1 MNLHANTLE
10 TLQNARSRLLHTNP
24 QPPASSMSPKQRPAS
39 AGRALHSVG
48 SSPDK
53 PDRQRPQSAKEREG
67 LGALPADL
75 SKEFGTDMAWQR
87 VSHWLKVLAQNEGMD
102 QASFLRSTTSSFLA
116 TSYPGIAHTRPL
128 ANSSPPKV
136 AQRQSQQQQQIKDS
150 TIELQA
156 LQARKIAKLEIENA
170 TLKDEVDRLR
180 AIGEGGASTKDGMN
194 MRVVFDEQLSK
205 SKRTCEALM
214 KDKAQLLKQLD
225 AAQESRNTLAAANE
239 GLQVHIAQLNRKIEL
254 ESQRMHSSP
263 AGKLQTATDAKIAEA
278 FDANAHL
285 VQQVKQLQA
294 RLDEQQKQFQHEA
307 LQVQKTQSDAAAA
320 VAAAER
326 QRDALRLQITQL
338 QLEFQ
343 NLQNA
348 SIASMAAAPSD
359 AGLVVLNTELLQLVE
374 TRGAA
379 IAALQSDMSQAIE
392 ASLGAKAADIILM
405 ERKRIEPHVISLVQA
420 VRTSEG
426 RVQQLQNQ
434 LKEAQDQLLQLQHN
448 VMVTNITQSQGS
460 SRPVSASSRSLKL
473 PISESDAAARLLQG
487 QTDSL
492 KMQVKELES
501 ELRQVQQ
508 HLLAAR
514 AESEKLSVELTAA
527 KREASDS
534 QVLIV
539 SLKSMAKGDT
549 NALSSAAEN
558 AALKQELFRCQDANK
573 RLMDEGATN
582 AQALSSLEHELE
594 AKMDQIDELKGQI
607 MSSLLKNRELA
618 LEGESSQNDLRDK
631 EQELRS
637 MQNYIASLQSE
648 GGGGDGEGSFLLAE
662 AERLRSEGECTIMQP
677 FFG

>member
-128 ANSSPPKV
+128 ANSSV

-294 RLDEQQKQFQHEA
+294 RLDEQQKQLQHEA

-677 FFG
+677 IFG